1 MAKGDCFIQ
10 HLMPLSVL
18 PPPAPRLLKSV
29 LGRAGDWCAV
39 LRLSPRP
46 RNIELSADCD
56 ITAAGSVAAQLL
68 AASSAPRA
76 AQLSSRPA
84 STLGSMDWVIM
95 PGSRHVRDV

>member
-1 MAKGDCFIQ
+1 
-10 HLMPLSVL
+10 MPLSVL
-18 PPPAPRLLKSV
+18 PPPAPRLLKRV

-56 ITAAGSVAAQLL
+56 ITAAGSTAAQLL
-68 AASSAPRA
+68 AASSTPRA